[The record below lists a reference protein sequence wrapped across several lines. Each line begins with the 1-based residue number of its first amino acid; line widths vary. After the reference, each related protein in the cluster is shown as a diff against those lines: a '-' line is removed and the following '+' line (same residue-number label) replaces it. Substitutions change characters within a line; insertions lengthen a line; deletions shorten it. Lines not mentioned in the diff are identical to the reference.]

1 MSEKYI
7 EFELK
12 KDGTTEKVK
21 FNNYILIGIDQNEVE
36 KTHVARIL
44 TKISGPFNTKIFHN
58 ELTKL
63 KERLGEKLEKRPYIN
78 KIFNMT
84 NEIIDIFEKE
94 GIQGLKYERKNG
106 KFSEFKN
113 TEFENILKI
122 LEEQFREGANHE

>member
-36 KTHVARIL
+36 KTHIARII
-44 TKISGPFNTKIFHN
+44 TQISGSFNTKIFHN
-58 ELTKL
+58 ELVKL
-63 KERLGEKLEKRPYIN
+63 QNGLGKKLEERPHID
-78 KIFNMT
+78 KIFNIT
-84 NEIIDIFEKE
+84 NEIINIFEKE

-122 LEEQFREGANHE
+122 LEEQFREGGNT